1 MIATICFATNNKHK
15 LEEINTLLRNEI
27 KVFGLEEIGCT
38 EELAEEQETLEG
50 NSLQK
55 AQYVFGNYGVSCF
68 ADDTGLEVEA
78 LNGEPGV
85 YSARY
90 AGSQRS
96 AEDNMNLLLT
106 NLQARYAGSQR
117 SAEDNMNLLLTNL
130 QSKVNRKAQFR
141 TVITLITPE
150 GKNQFEGVLKGT
162 IIKDKRGGGGFG
174 YDPIF
179 LPEGNSKTLA
189 EMSMEEKNMM
199 SHRARAVEKLILFID
214 RN

>member
-15 LEEINTLLRNEI
+15 LEEINVLLGSQI
-27 KVFGLEEIGCT
+27 KVVGLEEIGCN
-38 EELAEEQETLEG
+38 EELAEEQETVEG

-55 AQYVFGNYGVSCF
+55 AEYVFKNYGVSCF

-78 LNGEPGV
+78 LEGEPGV
-85 YSARY
+85 YS
-90 AGSQRS
+90 
-96 AEDNMNLLLT
+96 
-106 NLQARYAGSQR
+106 ARYAGSQR

-150 GKNQFEGVLKGT
+150 GKNQFEGVLRGT
-162 IIKDKRGGGGFG
+162 IIKEERGDGGFG

-179 LPEGNSKTLA
+179 LPEGSSKTLA
-189 EMSMEEKNMM
+189 EMTMDEKNTM
-199 SHRARAVEKLILFID
+199 SHRASAVEKLVLFLKK
-214 RN
+214 N